1 MFLTMK
7 VLADENIFTLNTRY
21 MCCVLASYT
30 VYVYIQTVC
39 LGTWGKGAV
48 KPLVAK
54 MRITKTFRK
63 VILTNK
69 KKIAYQNFFF

>member
-1 MFLTMK
+1 
-7 VLADENIFTLNTRY
+7 

-63 VILTNK
+63 VILTK
-69 KKIAYQNFFF
+69 KKKSLTKTFFFKPVFTKNI